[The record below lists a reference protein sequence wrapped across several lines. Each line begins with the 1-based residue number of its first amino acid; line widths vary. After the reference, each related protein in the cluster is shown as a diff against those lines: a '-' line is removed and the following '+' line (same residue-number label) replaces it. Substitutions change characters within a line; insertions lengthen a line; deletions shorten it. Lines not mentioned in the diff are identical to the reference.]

1 MPVFLELRAA
11 LWTPTVA
18 GGHRHRAMMTLRCGA
33 DSLSTRWLL
42 PLISISS
49 GRVHGGVKGSSEEK
63 CSCIR
68 VLLFFLF
75 NFAMDATFYF
85 FIFFRFLDLLNWK
98 LAVEDIAS
106 VIISEWRRR
115 FLWTK
120 QYIKVMH
127 HRWINSC
134 QWTLH
139 SKSMLRFVC
148 LFLCPS
154 FVLSHRSGG

>member
-1 MPVFLELRAA
+1 MDP
-11 LWTPTVA
+11 PPPVA
-18 GGHRHRAMMTLRCGA
+18 GGHRHRAMMTLRRRA

-42 PLISISS
+42 PLQYQTVVEECM
-49 GRVHGGVKGSSEEK
+49 GVGGGQRVIGGKMLTQP
-63 CSCIR
+63 CST
-68 VLLFFLF
+68 LFLIQLCDGCNFLF
-75 NFAMDATFYF
+75 F
-85 FIFFRFLDLLNWK
+85 FIFLYLLNWK

-106 VIISEWRRR
+106 VIISEWRRM

-139 SKSMLRFVC
+139 SKSMLRFFC